1 MIPGAGKFRY
11 HFKSNFQKSCNNP
24 QKLAAI
30 YMKDKNKSKGADMED
45 RNIVE
50 LFFRRDQQAIRETD
64 NKYGSYCKM
73 IAGNIL
79 KSFQD
84 VEECIDDTYIKLWNK
99 IPPSRPIAFKGFIG
113 KITRELAYDRYRA
126 GSAKKR
132 GGGEIEAVLEEL
144 DECIPDSG
152 SVESSIMGNEL
163 AGIVSDFVGKLP
175 EKEAYIFLGRYFYAY
190 DIAFIAGKFGMT
202 KGNVS
207 VTLTRIR
214 NKLKERLMKEGYLAV

>member
-1 MIPGAGKFRY
+1 
-11 HFKSNFQKSCNNP
+11 
-24 QKLAAI
+24 
-30 YMKDKNKSKGADMED
+30 MKDKNKSKGADMED

-50 LFFRRDQQAIRETD
+50 LFFKRDQQAIRETD

-144 DECIPDSG
+144 DECIPDPG

-163 AGIVSDFVGKLP
+163 AGIVSDFVKKLP

>member
-1 MIPGAGKFRY
+1 
-11 HFKSNFQKSCNNP
+11 
-24 QKLAAI
+24 
-30 YMKDKNKSKGADMED
+30 MKDKNKSKGADMED

-50 LFFRRDQQAIRETD
+50 LFFKRDQQAIRETD

-132 GGGEIEAVLEEL
+132 GGGEVEAVLEEL

-190 DIAFIAGKFGMT
+190 DIAFIARKFGMT

>member
-1 MIPGAGKFRY
+1 
-11 HFKSNFQKSCNNP
+11 
-24 QKLAAI
+24 
-30 YMKDKNKSKGADMED
+30 MKDKNKSKGADMED

-50 LFFRRDQQAIRETD
+50 LFFKRDQQAIRETD

-163 AGIVSDFVGKLP
+163 AGIVSDFVDKLP

-190 DIAFIAGKFGMT
+190 DIAFIARKFGMT

>member
-1 MIPGAGKFRY
+1 
-11 HFKSNFQKSCNNP
+11 
-24 QKLAAI
+24 
-30 YMKDKNKSKGADMED
+30 MKDKNKSKGADMED

-50 LFFRRDQQAIRETD
+50 LFFKRDQQAIRETD

-163 AGIVSDFVGKLP
+163 AGIVSDFVKKLP